1 MRNVG
6 LWGGCAVLL
15 LALGMSAA
23 SAAPPSADDDDDDA
37 VPVAGPN
44 PAARP
49 RDGWNPIITRTFGLD
64 KKPAPKPAKEAAK
77 KADAPAPR
85 PSAQEETAVS
95 IRRLE
100 EAKLHRRQDV
110 CLRLREI
117 ARETNDD
124 ELERKAEELDQRAF
138 EVYME
143 RTRYLPSAT
152 SDAEALEPRK
162 KDSTS
167 STASVREVKP

>member
-15 LALGMSAA
+15 LALGLSAA
-23 SAAPPSADDDDDDA
+23 WAAPPPA
-37 VPVAGPN
+37 VDEDGEPILGPN

-49 RDGWNPIITRTFGLD
+49 RDGWNPFITRTFGLD
-64 KKPAPKPAKEAAK
+64 KKPTAK

-85 PSAQEETAVS
+85 PAAKDDTAAA

-100 EAKLHRRQDV
+100 KAKLDRRQDV
-110 CLRLREI
+110 CRRLREI
-117 ARETNDD
+117 ALETNDAD
-124 ELERKAEELDQRAF
+124 LERRAEELDQRAF
-138 EVYME
+138 ELYMA
-143 RTRYLPSAT
+143 RIGRLPGGE
-152 SDAEALEPRK
+152 SDAEALQPRK
-162 KDSTS
+162 KDSP

>member
-1 MRNVG
+1 MRRVG

-15 LALGMSAA
+15 LALGLSAG
-23 SAAPPSADDDDDDA
+23 SAAPPPADDDDDGA
-37 VPVAGPN
+37 PVVGPN

-49 RDGWNPIITRTFGLD
+49 RDGWNPLITRTFGLD
-64 KKPAPKPAKEAAK
+64 KKPAPKPEK

-85 PSAQEETAVS
+85 PSAQLESAAA

-100 EAKLHRRQDV
+100 EAKLHRRQEV

-117 ARETNDD
+117 ARETNDND
-124 ELERKAEELDQRAF
+124 LERLAEELDQRAF
-138 EVYME
+138 DVFMQ
-143 RTRYLPSAT
+143 RTAYLPRSGP
-152 SDAEALEPRK
+152 DAEALEPRQ
-162 KDSTS
+162 KDST